1 MNIPNKNKLRSQVS
15 TTSAPSLFP
24 ASSAGSLIGTDSGSH
39 AKAPNEPPTGKLS
52 GQRLQPDSLLIT
64 KSTSSLLA
72 IQQERISSALKL
84 KRRNLF
90 TKSASEDSDLQQQ
103 ESPANLQADV
113 RSPASCTAPFVSGSV
128 AAHQTIRWRRFL
140 QMRRGK
146 SVCSESVTDLSTSS
160 LTSSFTVTS
169 TETEHD
175 SNLKVN
181 ALAKH
186 PVKGK
191 PPLYSTQSTQSL
203 TNKLDNRFATKL
215 AHRSTNKSD
224 NRLNVNKPDGQ
235 PAAGC
240 LSDTLNQPN
249 TEANASKASEPC
261 TSSTTAA
268 ATFGTPGFRYHKKR
282 RSRKGSYRSNLR
294 SNHGALTSQYFRT
307 SFDSAVGKRNAALNL
322 YDTSRACSF
331 DNACLASAS
340 SLNYS
345 NYSNQTISSLG
356 ISYLIDDV
364 HQLSLDDNER

>member
-1 MNIPNKNKLRSQVS
+1 MNIQNKNKLRSQVS

-24 ASSAGSLIGTDSGSH
+24 ASSATSLSGTDSST
-39 AKAPNEPPTGKLS
+39 KVSNEPSGKLAA
-52 GQRLQPDSLLIT
+52 QRLQPDSLLIT

-90 TKSASEDSDLQQQ
+90 IKSASEDSDLQQ
-103 ESPANLQADV
+103 EGPSNLQADV
-113 RSPASCTAPFVSGSV
+113 RTPHCTQFASAGST
-128 AAHQTIRWRRFL
+128 AHQTIRWRRFL

-181 ALAKH
+181 VLAKQ
-186 PVKGK
+186 PAKAK
-191 PPLYSTQSTQSL
+191 PSLCSTQSTQSL
-203 TNKLDNRFATKL
+203 TNKPDSKFTAKL
-215 AHRSTNKSD
+215 AQKSANKSD
-224 NRLNVNKPDGQ
+224 NRLNAAKPDG
-235 PAAGC
+235 
-240 LSDTLNQPN
+240 LSNTLNLPA
-249 TEANASKASEPC
+249 EASKAPSKATSGGEPSAPV
-261 TSSTTAA
+261 TG
-268 ATFGTPGFRYHKKR
+268 FGTAGFRYHKKR
-282 RSRKGSYRSNLR
+282 RSRKSSYRSNLH

-307 SFDSAVGKRNAALNL
+307 SFDSAVSKRNATLNL
-322 YDTSRACSF
+322 QDTWRACSF
-331 DNACLASAS
+331 DNACLASSS
-340 SLNYS
+340 SL